1 MNLRLTLFLIAGITL
16 RLAAQSSQ
24 DLRFRMS
31 GFHTEPASARLFDPQ
46 SGFNLSAPSG
56 NDAYTCALY
65 FQGRFWT
72 GGFDGPMI
80 RRFSVGGSLVDSLT
94 ITGLPDTGTTAIT
107 TDGSCLYIAQDQ
119 GIYLYEVNPST
130 LAVTDSI
137 LLPLFPKG
145 VAYDSTRDAFWV
157 AYDDYPM
164 VLFDRTGATL
174 QTIPSAVHG
183 LAGIY
188 GLAFDAVT
196 SGGPYLWAFA
206 RITPDGLHR
215 IVRIPVA
222 SGIPDGVSFP
232 VMHRL
237 GDQLAY
243 GQAGGLS
250 IANGL
255 APGRLS
261 LVGVLQGV
269 PDDLLFSVELSSD
282 SLLAADAA
290 MDTLRLSPPYTRVP
304 LALAQAYE
312 LEWNCKF
319 RNVGTDTLDVVEVQA
334 ALYDSLQSLLVN
346 TTRSVAAMAPADRS
360 SGHFP
365 TGFHP
370 SATGRIRV
378 VASLLSTPA
387 DQFTPNDS
395 LDYRFEVSDSTL
407 AYDEGPAFTGLG
419 LGNGGRVGQSF
430 ELPVGAEIS
439 SITFSLEAPVAGDS
453 LYAELWTFNGA
464 PGNLIVR
471 TLTYH
476 VPPAYVAGTPVTLP
490 LESGLFPLNDGEY
503 FVCLREHTNSA
514 SLSSNWKNYRYR
526 KAWAKSS
533 FGSWQ
538 PMEASDLFVGFR
550 LQVNIRQIVNALN
563 SIAPTSGIRVFP
575 NPTQRDLQ
583 VISDQPIQGRLLI
596 TDLQGR
602 RLCESSATVEHDLHL
617 SLDGLASGVYL
628 LQTEAGNCRIL
639 KTD

>member
-31 GFHTEPASARLFDPQ
+31 GFHTEPSSARLFDPQ

-94 ITGLPDTGTTAIT
+94 ITGLPDTGTTAIA
-107 TDGSCLYIAQDQ
+107 TDGSSLYIAQDQ

-188 GLAFDAVT
+188 GLAFDSVT
-196 SGGPYLWAFA
+196 AGGPYLWAFA
-206 RITPDGLHR
+206 RVTPGGLHR

-222 SGIPDGVSFP
+222 SGAPDGVSFP

-250 IANGL
+250 TATGL
-255 APGRLS
+255 APGRMS

-282 SLLAADAA
+282 SLVSADATL
-290 MDTLRLSPPYTRVP
+290 DTLRLSPPYTRVP

-312 LEWNCKF
+312 LEWNIKF
-319 RNVGTDTLDVVEVQA
+319 SNAGTDSLSTVELHTS
-334 ALYDSLQSLLVN
+334 LYDPLQSLLLS
-346 TTRSVAAMAPADRS
+346 TTRTVADLIPGERF
-360 SGHFP
+360 SGYTPSGFFP
-365 TGFHP
+365 SG
-370 SATGRIRV
+370 SGRIRV
-378 VASLLSTPA
+378 VAGLVSTPA
-387 DQFTPNDS
+387 DQYTRNDS
-395 LDYRFEVSDSTL
+395 LDYHFDVSDSTL
-407 AYDEGPAFTGLG
+407 AYDEGPTFTGLG
-419 LGNGGRVGQSF
+419 LGNDGRIGQSF
-430 ELPVGAEIS
+430 ELPRGAEIS
-439 SITFSLEAPVAGDS
+439 SVTFSLETPTPGDS
-453 LYAELWTFNGA
+453 LYAEIWTFNGA

-471 TLTYH
+471 TVTYTI
-476 VPPAYVAGTPVTLP
+476 PPGYVAGTPVTLP
-490 LESGLFPLNDGEY
+490 LETGSFALNDGEY

-526 KAWAKSS
+526 KAWAKSN

-538 PMEASDLFVGFR
+538 PMESSELFVTFR
-550 LQVNIRQIVNALN
+550 LQVNIRQIINGVQTV
-563 SIAPTSGIRVFP
+563 SPSDGIRLFP
-575 NPTQRDLQ
+575 NPVQEELHVTSERPLE
-583 VISDQPIQGRLLI
+583 GRWMI

-602 RLCESSATVEHDLHL
+602 RLLEFSAEGEESVRVNVG
-617 SLDGLASGVYL
+617 GLANGSYL
-628 LQTEAGNCRIL
+628 LRTATGCFRFL

>member
-107 TDGSCLYIAQDQ
+107 TDGSSLYIAQDQ

-360 SGHFP
+360 SGYFP

-378 VASLLSTPA
+378 VASLLS
-387 DQFTPNDS
+387 
-395 LDYRFEVSDSTL
+395 
-407 AYDEGPAFTGLG
+407 
-419 LGNGGRVGQSF
+419 
-430 ELPVGAEIS
+430 
-439 SITFSLEAPVAGDS
+439 
-453 LYAELWTFNGA
+453 
-464 PGNLIVR
+464 
-471 TLTYH
+471 
-476 VPPAYVAGTPVTLP
+476 
-490 LESGLFPLNDGEY
+490 
-503 FVCLREHTNSA
+503 
-514 SLSSNWKNYRYR
+514 
-526 KAWAKSS
+526 
-533 FGSWQ
+533 
-538 PMEASDLFVGFR
+538 
-550 LQVNIRQIVNALN
+550 
-563 SIAPTSGIRVFP
+563 
-575 NPTQRDLQ
+575 
-583 VISDQPIQGRLLI
+583 
-596 TDLQGR
+596 
-602 RLCESSATVEHDLHL
+602 
-617 SLDGLASGVYL
+617 
-628 LQTEAGNCRIL
+628 
-639 KTD
+639 

>member
-1 MNLRLTLFLIAGITL
+1 MAVVST
-16 RLAAQSSQ
+16 S
-24 DLRFRMS
+24 
-31 GFHTEPASARLFDPQ
+31 
-46 SGFNLSAPSG
+46 
-56 NDAYTCALY
+56 
-65 FQGRFWT
+65 
-72 GGFDGPMI
+72 
-80 RRFSVGGSLVDSLT
+80 RRT
-94 ITGLPDTGTTAIT
+94 N
-107 TDGSCLYIAQDQ
+107 

-206 RITPDGLHR
+206 GSRRTVSTGSYAYRSRAVFPMVSLSPSCTDWAISSR
-215 IVRIPVA
+215 MVRQEACPLPMGSHPADWVW
-222 SGIPDGVSFP
+222 SDYCREFP
-232 VMHRL
+232 TICSSR
-237 GDQLAY
+237 
-243 GQAGGLS
+243 S
-250 IANGL
+250 NS
-255 APGRLS
+255 AP
-261 LVGVLQGV
+261 
-269 PDDLLFSVELSSD
+269 D

-395 LDYRFEVSDSTL
+395 LDYRFEVSDST
-407 AYDEGPAFTGLG
+407 
-419 LGNGGRVGQSF
+419 
-430 ELPVGAEIS
+430 
-439 SITFSLEAPVAGDS
+439 
-453 LYAELWTFNGA
+453 
-464 PGNLIVR
+464 
-471 TLTYH
+471 
-476 VPPAYVAGTPVTLP
+476 PPMMKDRL
-490 LESGLFPLNDGEY
+490 
-503 FVCLREHTNSA
+503 
-514 SLSSNWKNYRYR
+514 
-526 KAWAKSS
+526 
-533 FGSWQ
+533 
-538 PMEASDLFVGFR
+538 
-550 LQVNIRQIVNALN
+550 LQVSDSAMVVE
-563 SIAPTSGIRVFP
+563 SD
-575 NPTQRDLQ
+575 NPSNCR
-583 VISDQPIQGRLLI
+583 S
-596 TDLQGR
+596 GR
-602 RLCESSATVEHDLHL
+602 RSLHHL
-617 SLDGLASGVYL
+617 FTRS
-628 LQTEAGNCRIL
+628 TCCR
-639 KTD
+639 